1 MTIPEIPVVLAV
13 GVVASLIAAVI
24 GWFFRR
30 QLLASISSLD
40 MSAGAVMG
48 WLMVFVMVLVVS
60 VFAWNDIEIP
70 SVFEVLLIVTIIFLV
85 IATVDRRR

>member
-1 MTIPEIPVVLAV
+1 MTIPEIPVALVV
-13 GVVASLIAAVI
+13 GVVASLIAAAI

-70 SVFEVLLIVTIIFLV
+70 SVFEVLLIILVLFLV